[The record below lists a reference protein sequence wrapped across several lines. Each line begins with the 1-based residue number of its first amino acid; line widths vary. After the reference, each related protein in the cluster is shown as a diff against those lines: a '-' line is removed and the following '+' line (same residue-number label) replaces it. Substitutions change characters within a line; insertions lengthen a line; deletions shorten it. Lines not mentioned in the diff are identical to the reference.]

1 MRVSKAVGYAVRA
14 LAYLAN
20 KGKGRRVT
28 LREISK
34 AEDIPEAYL
43 VKVLKRLAG
52 ESLVNIFRGSIGGY
66 TLTRKPGGITMLEVF
81 EAIEGRLR
89 LRECTEAPQ
98 TCNRSKKC
106 PARPLWIDLQSKVID
121 AFERCTLAELS
132 AAR

>member
-1 MRVSKAVGYAVRA
+1 MKVSKAVGYAVRA

-43 VKVLKRLAG
+43 VKVMKRLAG
-52 ESLVNIFRGSIGGY
+52 AGLVSIFRGSIGGY
-66 TLTRKPGGITMLEVF
+66 TLARKPGGITMLEVF

-89 LRECTEAPQ
+89 IRECIETPQ

-106 PARPLWIDLQSKVID
+106 PARPVWINLQAKVTD
-121 AFERCTLAELS
+121 AFERCNLAELN